1 MNSNTS
7 TRKLRIAIAG
17 FKLES
22 VTFLP
27 NLTTLEDYKAVECSG
42 DVMLQQHRG
51 ANTPVGGFIDIC
63 EREGADMLPI
73 VYTEAGAAG
82 PCADDAFDHYLQR
95 ILDGLKGQD
104 FDGVLLDLHGA
115 MTTPTRLD
123 ADGDILAAV
132 RAQVG
137 PDIPVVVALDYH
149 ANLDDA
155 TIRHADAVFGYHF
168 SPHTDQ
174 AETGARAAD
183 CLIRTLRG
191 EIKPVMALR
200 KPGLMV
206 PSIFSA
212 TGIEP
217 LAGLV
222 QRSIDVAKN
231 SDVYLDVTVFAGF
244 PYADVPN
251 CGFSVLTV
259 TNADPVLAESVASE
273 FSETIK
279 RERAAFSHR
288 ELVHGVQDGLDEAV
302 KLAANADKPI
312 VLLEHADRLCDSTYV
327 LRAVLERKLG
337 RTAVPLIWDPEAVK
351 AGIAAGVGK
360 QVRLTVGG
368 FTSPQ
373 AGGPVE
379 VEGKIVFAGP
389 KSYRA
394 TGPYYTGRLIN
405 LGDVVMIDTGFA
417 LISISSR
424 PCVAVS
430 DDCFTE
436 FGLSTADFDYIVLR
450 SKTHFRAVYEQIA
463 AAIVIID
470 TPDWG
475 PADLTTLHYEHVPLD
490 RTYPFSEAA

>member
-1 MNSNTS
+1 LDKNAS
-7 TRKLRIAIAG
+7 RKLRVAIAG

-27 NLTTLEDYKAVECSG
+27 NLTTLADYQAVECVG
-42 DVMLQQHRG
+42 DALLQQHRG
-51 ANTPVGGFIDIC
+51 ANTPVGGFIAVC
-63 EREGADMLPI
+63 EREGVDMLPV

-82 PCADDAFDHYLQR
+82 PCAEDAYEHYVNR
-95 ILDGLKGQD
+95 ILDGLKGQEL
-104 FDGVLLDLHGA
+104 DGVLLDLHGA

-123 ADGDILAAV
+123 ADADTLAAV
-132 RAQVG
+132 RALVG
-137 PDIPVVVALDYH
+137 PDIPIVVALDYH
-149 ANLDDA
+149 ANLDEDS
-155 TIRHADAVFGYHF
+155 IRNADAVFGYHF

-174 AETGARAAD
+174 AETGERAAN
-183 CLIRTLRG
+183 CLVRMLRG

-217 LAGLV
+217 LAGVV
-222 QRSIDVAKN
+222 QQSIDIARN
-231 SDVYLDVTVFAGF
+231 SESYLDVTVFAGF

-251 CGFSVLTV
+251 CGFSVLAV
-259 TNADPVLAESVASE
+259 TNDDPQMAESVASD
-273 FSETIK
+273 FSDTI
-279 RERAAFSHR
+279 RRARPAFSHR
-288 ELVHGVQDGLDEAV
+288 DLVYGVDDGLDVAARIA
-302 KLAANADKPI
+302 AANDRPV

-337 RTAVPLIWDPEAVK
+337 RTAVPLVWDPEAVK
-351 AGIAAGVGK
+351 AGMAAGVGQ
-360 QVRLTVGG
+360 QVRLSVGG
-368 FTSPQ
+368 FSSPK

-379 VEGKIVFAGP
+379 LKGKIVFAGP

-394 TGPYYTGRLIN
+394 TGPYYTGRLIS
-405 LGDVVMIDTGFA
+405 LGDVVVVDTGFA
-417 LISISSR
+417 VVSISSR
-424 PCVAVS
+424 PYVAVS
-430 DDCFTE
+430 DDCFVE
-436 FGLSTADFDYIVLR
+436 FGMQAADFDYILLR

-475 PADLTTLHYEHVPLD
+475 PADLTTLDYEHAPCD
-490 RTYPFSEAA
+490 RTYPFTEAA